1 MKKITYLVL
10 SLMLF
15 GTVSCDK
22 QETAM
27 DPVPG
32 EEIRFSAGFSA
43 SLLTKASTIDDVR
56 DFAVFGWNTGET
68 SWTSL
73 STLPGSYIFNNVQA
87 VKSAGTYVTSG
98 DKKSWEG
105 GKYHFV
111 AYGPYMETSPATF
124 EGAGS
129 PFKLKLKFT
138 DYTTTTS
145 TVDLIYSEFA
155 TDKVNSDGIVPLN
168 FYHALSRIKF
178 SFSVVENK
186 MGSEG
191 VGSKI
196 TLITIEPVSISL
208 GNFLTQGSFTY
219 DGSSASWASVS
230 TNASITN
237 TAVVQSS
244 DGGYDAYVLPQ
255 ELADDSSFSLT
266 YNIVY
271 QSSDTEVKA
280 GPFTASNVK
289 FKDDTGGT
297 WTSLEMGK
305 QYEVTVKVNAFNGKI
320 ELSAPVVTD
329 WESASGTVETK

>member
-87 VKSAGTYVTSG
+87 VKSAGTYVTVG

-105 GKYHFV
+105 DNYHFV

-124 EGAGS
+124 DGADS
-129 PFKLKLKFT
+129 KFKLKFLN
-138 DYTTTTS
+138 YTTTTS

-155 TDKVNSDGIVPLN
+155 TDKMNSVGIVPLI
-168 FYHALSRIKF
+168 FHHALSRIKF

-186 MGSEG
+186 MSSEG
-191 VGSKI
+191 IGSKI

-219 DGSSASWASVS
+219 DGSNASWASVS
-230 TNASITN
+230 NNASITN

-255 ELADDSSFSLT
+255 TLSDNSSFSLT

-280 GPFTASNVK
+280 GPFTASDVK
-289 FKDDTGGT
+289 FNTGAVGT
-297 WTSLEMGK
+297 WKLLEMGK
-305 QYEVTVKVNAFNGKI
+305 QYEVTVKVNAFNGEI